1 MNLHL
6 ADAWTSLVHSP
17 LLGVL
22 LTLAAY
28 QVARAL
34 WRKTRHHS
42 LANPVLVAIALV
54 VVVLLLTGIDYDDY
68 FSGAQYISFLL
79 GPATVALA
87 LPLHR
92 QARHIR
98 RAALPILVCLVTG
111 AVSAIVVSIV
121 ATKALGGSDQ
131 LALTMAPKSATTPI
145 AIALSESAGGLPA
158 LTAVLTVLTGV
169 LGAVAAPRVLTLLRV
184 HDQRVR
190 GFAIG
195 MSSHGIGTSRA
206 FHESALAGAFS
217 GLAMALNALVTAIVL
232 PVILAAAP
240 WLLRVGGG

>member
-6 ADAWTSLVHSP
+6 AQAWSSVIDSP
-17 LLGVL
+17 VFGVT

-28 QVARAL
+28 QAARAL
-34 WRKTRHHS
+34 WRRTRHHS

-54 VVVLLLTGIDYDDY
+54 ASVLLLTGVDYARY
-68 FSGAQYISFLL
+68 LAGAQYIGFLL

-92 QARHIR
+92 QSRHIR
-98 RAALPILVCLVTG
+98 RAAVPILVSVIAG
-111 AVSAIVVSIV
+111 AVSAIVASVLV
-121 ATKALGGSDQ
+121 TRALGGSDE

-145 AIALSESAGGLPA
+145 AIALAESSGGLPA

-169 LGAVAAPRVLTLLRV
+169 LGAVAAPRLLTLLGV
-184 HDQRVR
+184 NDQRVR

-195 MSSHGIGTSRA
+195 MSSHGIGTARA
-206 FHESALAGAFS
+206 HHDSPLAGAFS
-217 GLAMALNALVTAIVL
+217 GLALALNSLATAVALPMLVAL
-232 PVILAAAP
+232 P
-240 WLLRVGGG
+240 WLLRS

>member
-1 MNLHL
+1 MTLHL
-6 ADAWTSLVHSP
+6 TAAWATVIHSP
-17 LLGVL
+17 LFGIA

-28 QVARAL
+28 QLARRL
-34 WRKTRHHS
+34 WVRSGHHS

-54 VVVLLLTGIDYDDY
+54 VVVLLVGRIDYADY
-68 FSGAQYISFLL
+68 LRGGQYIGFLL

-98 RAALPILVCLVTG
+98 RSALPILLSLVTG
-111 AVSAIVVSIV
+111 AVAAIVVALLV
-121 ATKALGGSDQ
+121 TKLLGGSDQ

-169 LGAVAAPRVLTLLRV
+169 LGAVAAPAVLDLVGVR
-184 HDQRVR
+184 DERVR

-206 FHESALAGAFS
+206 FHESPLTGAFA
-217 GLAMALNALVTAIVL
+217 GLAMALNALATAVVL
-232 PVILAAAP
+232 PVLLAVAP
-240 WLLRVGGG
+240 WLLHR

>member
-1 MNLHL
+1 VTLHL
-6 ADAWTSLVHSP
+6 AEAWAALTHSP
-17 LLGVL
+17 LFGIA
-22 LTLAAY
+22 LTLGAY
-28 QVARAL
+28 QAARAL
-34 WRKTRHHS
+34 WRRTGHHS

-54 VVVLLLTGIDYDDY
+54 VAVLLATGVDYADY
-68 FSGAQYISFLL
+68 FAGAQYIGFLL

-98 RAALPILVCLVTG
+98 RSAVPILVSVVAG
-111 AVSAIVVSIV
+111 AVSAIVTSMLV
-121 ATKALGGSDQ
+121 TPALGGSDQ

-145 AIALSESAGGLPA
+145 AIALAEASGGLPA

-169 LGAVAAPRVLTLLRV
+169 LGAVAAPRVLTLLGV
-184 HDQRVR
+184 TDARVR

-206 FHESALAGAFS
+206 FHDSALAGAFS
-217 GLAMALNALVTAIVL
+217 GLAMALNALATAIAL
-232 PVILAAAP
+232 PLLLSSAP
-240 WLLRVGGG
+240 WLLRG

>member
-1 MNLHL
+1 MTLQL
-6 ADAWTSLVHSP
+6 AQAWSAVVDSP
-17 LLGVL
+17 LFGIT

-28 QVARAL
+28 QAARVL
-34 WRKTRHHS
+34 WRRTGHHS
-42 LANPVLVAIALV
+42 LTNPVLVAIVLV
-54 VVVLLLTGIDYDDY
+54 AGVLLVTGVDYADY
-68 FSGAQYISFLL
+68 FDGAQYIGFLL

-92 QARHIR
+92 QAPHIR
-98 RAALPILVCLVTG
+98 RAAAPILVSVVTG
-111 AVSAIVVSIV
+111 AVCAVVAAILG
-121 ATKALGGSDQ
+121 TKALGGSDQ

-145 AIALSESAGGLPA
+145 AIALAESSGGLPA

-169 LGAVAAPRVLTLLRV
+169 LGAVAAPRVLTLMGV

-206 FHESALAGAFS
+206 YHESPLAGAFS
-217 GLAMALNALVTAIVL
+217 GLALALNALATAVAL
-232 PVILAAAP
+232 PLLLVAAP
-240 WLLRVGGG
+240 WMLRG

>member
-1 MNLHL
+1 MPDF
-6 ADAWTSLVHSP
+6 AAGWAAVVHSP
-17 LLGVL
+17 LLGIS

-28 QVARAL
+28 LVARAL
-34 WRKTRHHS
+34 WTKSRHHS
-42 LANPVLVAIALV
+42 LANPVLVGIAV
-54 VVVLLLTGIDYDDY
+54 VVIVLLVLHIDYADY
-68 FSGAQYISFLL
+68 LRGAQYISFLL

-98 RAALPILVCLVTG
+98 RSALPILVCLTSG
-111 AVSAIVVSIV
+111 AVGAVVVAIVV
-121 ATKALGGSDQ
+121 TRALGGSSQ

-145 AIALSESAGGLPA
+145 AIALAQSSGGLPA
-158 LTAVLTVLTGV
+158 LAAVLTVLTGV
-169 LGAVAAPRVLTLLRV
+169 LGAVAAPGVLSLLRV
-184 HDQRVR
+184 RDPRVR

-206 FHESALAGAFS
+206 FHESPLTGAFA

-232 PVILAAAP
+232 PVLLALAP
-240 WLLRVGGG
+240 WLLTGSG

>member
-1 MNLHL
+1 MSLHL
-6 ADAWTSLVHSP
+6 AEAWASVLHSP
-17 LLGVL
+17 LLGLV

-28 QVARAL
+28 LGARLL
-34 WRKTRHHS
+34 WTRSGHHS
-42 LANPVLVAIALV
+42 LANPVLVSIAA
-54 VVVLLLTGIDYDDY
+54 VVLVLLATGIDYADY
-68 FSGAQYISFLL
+68 LDGAQYISFLL

-98 RAALPILVCLVTG
+98 RSALPILVSLVAG
-111 AVSAIVVSIV
+111 AVSAIVVAIV
-121 ATKALGGSDQ
+121 VTKALGGSDQ

-145 AIALSESAGGLPA
+145 AIALAQASGGLPA
-158 LTAVLTVLTGV
+158 LAAVLTVLTGV

-184 HDQRVR
+184 LDPRVR

-206 FHESALAGAFS
+206 FHESPLTGAFS
-217 GLAMALNALVTAIVL
+217 GLAMALNALATAVAL
-232 PVILAAAP
+232 PLLLATAP
-240 WLLRVGGG
+240 WLLQIGR